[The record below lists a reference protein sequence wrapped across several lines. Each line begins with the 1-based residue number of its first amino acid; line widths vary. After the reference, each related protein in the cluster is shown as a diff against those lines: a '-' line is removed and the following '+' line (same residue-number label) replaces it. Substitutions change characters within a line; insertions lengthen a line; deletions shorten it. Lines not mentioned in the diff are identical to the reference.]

1 MNLYEISAKLKKE
14 MIKIKG
20 TFSFIEYM
28 YDSRLFLSSAVFLRS
43 ASFLS
48 SASNLFFASEYN
60 SFDRIVPAPVVF
72 STTYIYLT
80 YKLNYAV
87 TTIASNYEATIAHLQ
102 WDPKC
107 SFLEHL
113 LCNSFLSIT
122 LINGSAGI
130 IITIRIQIILT
141 VWRTISC
148 PCFRRGILIGV
159 VTL

>member
-1 MNLYEISAKLKKE
+1 MRQMNLYEISAKLKKE

-72 STTYIYLT
+72 STTYIYDIQIKQCCDNYST
-80 YKLNYAV
+80 KLWR
-87 TTIASNYEATIAHLQ
+87 TIAYLQ

-122 LINGSAGI
+122 FINGSTGI
-130 IITIRIQIILT
+130 SITIRIQIILT
-141 VWRTISC
+141 IWRTISC
-148 PCFRRGILIGV
+148 PCFRR
-159 VTL
+159 